1 MEHEKNPYYGNLFKN
16 LPPILQAKMPLWLHI
31 AIGILP
37 GVLVSFLGGDKY
49 MYYKNKKFNK
59 FINILNEL

>member
-1 MEHEKNPYYGNLFKN
+1 
-16 LPPILQAKMPLWLHI
+16 MPLWLHI

>member
-1 MEHEKNPYYGNLFKN
+1 
-16 LPPILQAKMPLWLHI
+16 MPLWLHI
-31 AIGILP
+31 AIGFLP